1 MNRESSLT
9 VNDLLTFVNKGAIQ
23 LSDSFIRELKGY
35 PSDSVVIPVETVDG
49 KRLIVLDKDKA
60 HEIMR
65 AFKDRI

>member
-1 MNRESSLT
+1 MNREPSLT
-9 VNDLLTFVNKGAIQ
+9 VNDLLTFAKKGDIH
-23 LSDSFIRELKGY
+23 LSDKFIEELKGY
-35 PSDSVVIPVETVDG
+35 PTDSFVIPVDTVDG

>member
-1 MNRESSLT
+1 MTYLP
-9 VNDLLTFVNKGAIQ
+9 LLIRALYSYQIV
-23 LSDSFIRELKGY
+23 FIRELKGY